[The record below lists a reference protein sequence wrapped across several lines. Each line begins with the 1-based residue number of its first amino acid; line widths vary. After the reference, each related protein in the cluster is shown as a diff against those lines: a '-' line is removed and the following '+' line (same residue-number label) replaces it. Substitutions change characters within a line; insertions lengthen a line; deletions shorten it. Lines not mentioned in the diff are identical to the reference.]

1 MRLILLGPPGSGKGT
16 QAKLLS
22 QRLGLAHVGTGDML
36 RDAIRHGTPA
46 GRRAQPFVDAGRLV
60 PDDLVNQIIADYF
73 GRPDRP
79 EHFVMDG
86 YPRTLPQ
93 AMSFEQVLRQHFLD
107 LDAVVWL
114 QVSDEE
120 IVRRISGR
128 WTCSNSACGASYH
141 TTFKPPK
148 VPGVCDVCQS
158 PLVQRED
165 DKPET
170 VRRRLQVFHASQDEL
185 LEHYRKLGL
194 LKEVPGSGDVE
205 TIYAN
210 IVRVLK

>member
-1 MRLILLGPPGSGKGT
+1 PGSGKGT

-46 GRRAQPFVDAGRLV
+46 GRRAQPFVDSGRLV

-86 YPRTLPQ
+86 YPRSLPQ
-93 AMSFEQVLRQHFLD
+93 AVSFEQVLRQHSLG

-114 QVSDEE
+114 QVSDDE
-120 IVRRISGR
+120 IVHRISGR
-128 WTCSNSACGASYH
+128 WTCSNNACGASYH
-141 TTFKPPK
+141 SAFKPPK
-148 VPGVCDVCQS
+148 VPGVCDVCQA

-205 TIYAN
+205 SIYAN
-210 IVRVLK
+210 IVRMLK